1 MARSKVVPI
10 ASAVEAV
17 QRMHEVSEFPATKRI
32 GAVGH
37 LINKIKAMPAGKKLC
52 VFDGPASKRSTA
64 GNIAQKLRAAG
75 IDAITRKVE
84 DTVKV
89 YVTTKK

>member
-1 MARSKVVPI
+1 MAPRKRVPI
-10 ASAVEAV
+10 ATAVEAV
-17 QRMHEVSEFPATKRI
+17 QRMHEVNEFPDVRRV

-52 VFDGPASKRSTA
+52 VFDAPNTKRSTA

-75 IDAITRKVE
+75 IDAITRKVG

-89 YVTTKK
+89 FVTTKP